1 MSRSKPTILVLMGGY
16 WPGHEATGPNQNL
29 RHMLSELAGDYAF
42 KIVARDR
49 PPGASL
55 PLTQS
60 GAWTERDLAQ
70 VQYCSISW
78 RGAEGLSDLL
88 RTSNYDVLALNG
100 FFDREFTIPA
110 LTLRRLGRIPP
121 KPTVLSVHG
130 EMAAAALRL
139 KAGRKRAYIA
149 LSRQSKLLRSV
160 WMHATSAREA
170 DDIDAQDLGSKG
182 ILNAPNLARLVSS
195 DASRT
200 KLSDGTL
207 RLVFVGRVARMK
219 NLHFAIDVL
228 RQVRTQVTFE
238 IVGPIVDPAYW
249 SELRHSLSSLPK
261 HIKVTHC
268 GEIANDLVPD
278 RIAGADLFFLPTLG
292 ENFGHAIFEALSSG
306 VPVLISDRTPWQ
318 NLAGQSA
325 GWTLPLCEPRAFVAA
340 IETLAAMTAP
350 KRAAL
355 RAGARALA
363 ERYVIDRDA
372 SGAARRMF
380 ETVLYGGSAAAVSVA
395 AHNAAAA
402 E

>member
-1 MSRSKPTILVLMGGY
+1 MGGY

-55 PLTQS
+55 PMAQS
-60 GAWTERDLAQ
+60 AVWTERDLAQ
-70 VQYCSISW
+70 VHYCRISW

-88 RTSNYDVLALNG
+88 RTSDYDVLALNG

-110 LTLRRLGRIPP
+110 LTLRRLGRIPR

-130 EMAAAALRL
+130 EMGAGALRL
-139 KAGRKRAYIA
+139 NAGRKRAYIA
-149 LSRQSKLLRSV
+149 LSRHSNLLRSI

-170 DDIDAQDLGSKG
+170 DDIEVQDLGSKG
-182 ILNAPNLARLVSS
+182 ILHAPNLCSLVSPNE
-195 DASRT
+195 SRT
-200 KLSDGTL
+200 KLSNGTL

-238 IVGPIVDPAYW
+238 IIGPLVDPAYW
-249 SELRHSLSSLPK
+249 AEIQHSISSLPR
-261 HIKVTHC
+261 HIEVTHC
-268 GEIANDLVPD
+268 EEIANDRVPD
-278 RIAGADLFFLPTLG
+278 RIADADLFFLPTLG

-318 NLAGQSA
+318 NLASQSA
-325 GWTLPLCEPRAFVAA
+325 GWSFPLHEPQAFVAS

-363 ERYVIDRDA
+363 ERYVADTDA
-372 SGAARRMF
+372 AGAARRMF
-380 ETVLYGGSAAAVSVA
+380 ETALYDRPAAAPVA
-395 AHNAAAA
+395 AHNPVAA

>member
-29 RHMLSELAGDYAF
+29 RHMLSELADDYTF

-60 GAWTERDLAQ
+60 GVWTGHDLAQ
-70 VQYCSISW
+70 VHYCRISW

-88 RTSNYDVLALNG
+88 RTGDYDILALNG

-110 LTLRRLGRIPP
+110 LALRRLGRIPP

-130 EMAAAALRL
+130 EMGAGALRL
-139 KAGRKRAYIA
+139 KAGRKRAYIT
-149 LSRQSKLLRSV
+149 LSRHSRLLRSI

-170 DDIDAQDLGSKG
+170 DDIHAQDIGSQG
-182 ILNAPNLARLVSS
+182 ILNAPNLCRLVSPN
-195 DASRT
+195 ASRT

-228 RQVRTQVTFE
+228 RQVRAPVTFD
-238 IVGPIVDPAYW
+238 IIGPIVDPAYW
-249 SELRHSLSSLPK
+249 AEIRHSISSLPR
-261 HIKVTHC
+261 HIEVTHC
-268 GEIANDLVPD
+268 GEITNDLVPD

-318 NLAGQSA
+318 NLARQSA
-325 GWTLPLCEPRAFVAA
+325 GWSFPLHEPQTFVEA
-340 IETLAAMTAP
+340 IENLTAMTAP
-350 KRAAL
+350 QRAAL
-355 RAGARALA
+355 RVGARAVA
-363 ERYVIDRDA
+363 ERYVVGTDA
-372 SGAARRMF
+372 AGAARRMF
-380 ETVLYGGSAAAVSVA
+380 ETVLYDRPAAAVPVA
-395 AHNAAAA
+395 AHNPVAA